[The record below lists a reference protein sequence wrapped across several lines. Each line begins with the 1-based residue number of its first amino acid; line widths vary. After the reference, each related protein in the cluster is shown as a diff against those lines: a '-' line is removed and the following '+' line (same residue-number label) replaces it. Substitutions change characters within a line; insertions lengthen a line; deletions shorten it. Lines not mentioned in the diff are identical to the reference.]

1 MKWLDNT
8 LYRRSAERIASS
20 LPVREGCFL
29 ITGAGGLIGSC
40 LTDAL
45 ILANEQGA
53 GFRIYAIGRSKSR
66 LAERFGD
73 APGLIL
79 MEQDVAKPFSLPC
92 PPDYVIHAASNADP
106 RSYAAFPMETMLTN
120 VLGAKN
126 VLDAC
131 KGAPA
136 RILLTS
142 TFEVYGR
149 LEQDRCRE
157 DDYGEIDYNRIRACY
172 PESKRVAELLFRTA
186 YSEYGMQ
193 TLIARL
199 SSIYG
204 PTMKETDNKAHAQ
217 FLRNALRGEN
227 IELKS
232 SGEQRRT
239 YCYVM
244 DAVSGLLTILFS
256 GKAGEA
262 YNVANRNAVATIAEV
277 AETAARLSGT
287 RVIRKEASAEEKKG
301 YSVPI
306 HCVLDTEKLEAL
318 GWKGEYSLKR
328 GMEETLAILRSG
340 L

>member
-1 MKWLDNT
+1 M
-8 LYRRSAERIASS
+8 E
-20 LPVREGCFL
+20 
-29 ITGAGGLIGSC
+29 
-40 LTDAL
+40 
-45 ILANEQGA
+45 
-53 GFRIYAIGRSKSR
+53 
-66 LAERFGD
+66 ERFGD
-73 APGLIL
+73 ASGLVL
-79 MEQDVAKPFSLPC
+79 MEQDVAEPFSLPFQ
-92 PPDYVIHAASNADP
+92 PDYVVHAASNADP
-106 RSYAAFPMETMLTN
+106 RAYAAFPAETILTN

-131 KGAPA
+131 RGSQA

-149 LEQDRCRE
+149 LEKDRCQE
-157 DDYGEIDYNRIRACY
+157 DNYGSIDYNKIRAGY

-204 PTMKETDNKAHAQ
+204 PTMRETDNKAHAQ
-217 FLRNALRGEN
+217 FLRNALRGED

-244 DAVSGLLTILFS
+244 DAVSGLLTILFH

-262 YNVANRNAVATIAEV
+262 YNVANHNAVATIAEV

-287 RVIRKEASAEEKKG
+287 RVIRKEPSAEEKKG
-301 YSVPI
+301 YSAPL
-306 HCVLDTEKLEAL
+306 HSVLDTEKLEAL
-318 GWKGEYSLKR
+318 GWRGEYSLEQ
-328 GMEETLAILRSG
+328 GMAETLAILRAVQENK
-340 L
+340 